1 MELAGPADT
10 IVRVTVRSETQYL
23 FDDYR
28 LHVVGSSV
36 SHCNWVRRCVVDAAF
51 HLA

>member
-10 IVRVTVRSETQYL
+10 IVRVTVRSETQYH
-23 FDDYR
+23 FDNYR
-28 LHVVGSSV
+28 LHVGSSV
-36 SHCNWVRRCVVDAAF
+36 LHCNRVHRCVVDAAF